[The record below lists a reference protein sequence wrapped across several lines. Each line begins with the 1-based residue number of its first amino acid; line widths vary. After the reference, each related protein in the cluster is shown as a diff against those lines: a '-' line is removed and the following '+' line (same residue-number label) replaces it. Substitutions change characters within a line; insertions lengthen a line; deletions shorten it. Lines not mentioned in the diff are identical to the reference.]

1 MFYCWFFVKRLKD
14 DGEGSAYDQETLSTI
29 KMNNTTVLYL
39 REVNKYVQVSVI
51 MFWYMGV
58 GNMVE
63 MAFKVT

>member
-39 REVNKYVQVSVI
+39 REVNKYVQISVI
-51 MFWYMGV
+51 MFSYMGV
-58 GNMVE
+58 GKMVE
-63 MAFKVT
+63 MAFNVT